1 MDKGKTTITE
11 TLSITVAKQE
21 IYEEI
26 DKLVDNRTVVMEVG
40 IREEVWTGVGE
51 CVGGGDNR
59 MDEEALCIT
68 KL

>member
-1 MDKGKTTITE
+1 MTE

-40 IREEVWTGVGE
+40 IREGVWTGVGE
-51 CVGGGDNR
+51 CGGGDNR
-59 MDEEALCIT
+59 VDEEALCIT
-68 KL
+68 RL